1 LYYDSVF
8 KIILIDI
15 KIILNHIKKI
25 LFITLFKMLKI
36 ILNKLPNI
44 IMSQALIKNI
54 KTLQIILLN
63 ERVEEYVNNYKKII
77 EYLEYIVSINE

>member
-1 LYYDSVF
+1 
-8 KIILIDI
+8 
-15 KIILNHIKKI
+15 
-25 LFITLFKMLKI
+25 MLKI